1 MLRRSRSEGAGAEA
15 ECWIAWFWLVWFL
28 SEVEGSEPAKSRPDI
43 DLKFLWEIFTD
54 MENPLPENSFQRV
67 IKTYVLRAGRMT
79 AAQRRDYEELSK
91 IWCIPFEMKKLN
103 YAEIFGNTN
112 PVTVE
117 IGFGMGTATALIA
130 EANPDMNYIG
140 IEVHTPG
147 VGKLLGEIRSR
158 NLKNLYII
166 QFDALDVLE
175 QMITDGS
182 VAAFHVFFP
191 DPWPKKKHHKRR
203 LVKRPNTELFARKL
217 SEGGYFYMVTDWKEY
232 AEFALEELKAT
243 AGLENKYSLFAEHQ
257 SWRPE
262 TKFEAK
268 GIAAERE
275 ITELM
280 FLKKTLGNS

>member
-1 MLRRSRSEGAGAEA
+1 
-15 ECWIAWFWLVWFL
+15 
-28 SEVEGSEPAKSRPDI
+28 
-43 DLKFLWEIFTD
+43 
-54 MENPLPENSFQRV
+54 
-67 IKTYVLRAGRMT
+67 
-79 AAQRRDYEELSK
+79 
-91 IWCIPFEMKKLN
+91 
-103 YAEIFGNTN
+103 
-112 PVTVE
+112 
-117 IGFGMGTATALIA
+117 
-130 EANPDMNYIG
+130 MNYIG